1 MGDVCVKEYK
11 TEQRAV
17 LMTFFQENRAGQFSI
32 DEIVA
37 HLPRQARI
45 SRSAVYRNVD
55 RMVQEGLL
63 RKARLG
69 ESRKALYQWM
79 DCRNCGRIH
88 LRCEKCGRIFHMGSQ
103 TDEET
108 LKFVLES
115 SGFQLDKQ
123 AGALPVIC
131 KNCV

>member
-1 MGDVCVKEYK
+1 MKEYN
-11 TEQRAV
+11 TEQRVV
-17 LMTFFQENRAGQFSI
+17 LMTFFQENRGEQFSI

-37 HLPRQARI
+37 RLPRQARI

-63 RKARLG
+63 RKARLE

-79 DCRNCGRIH
+79 DCRHCERIH
-88 LRCEKCGRIFHMGSQ
+88 LRCEKCGRIFHMKSE

-108 LKFVLES
+108 LKSVLQN

-123 AGALPVIC
+123 ASTLPVIC
-131 KNCV
+131 KNCVG